1 MGLFDRRTEDDDDSA
16 TPPTGPQGTLV
27 GQPAVYATA
36 RASAVPEE
44 PKPKEPKEQQVA
56 PQPARE
62 RRFERSTE
70 RPRPSDHADIADH
83 IRSVLN
89 AAEVA
94 ADQIRET
101 AAEEAARML
110 EDARTTKLEA
120 ERTREQVEQDR
131 ATTYKAAEAVA
142 AQIRV
147 AAEQEAEDIVNQAHL
162 DAKAAGEEAERRRVA
177 LETEC
182 RGAEERLRAILQTT
196 QQLAA
201 MLEDRLP
208 TPAPE

>member
-1 MGLFDRRTEDDDDSA
+1 MGLFDRRTEDEDVSEM
-16 TPPTGPQGTLV
+16 PETGPGGTLV

-36 RASAVPEE
+36 RASAVPDE
-44 PKPKEPKEQQVA
+44 PQA
-56 PQPARE
+56 ATARE
-62 RRFERSTE
+62 RRFERSSSK
-70 RPRPSDHADIADH
+70 PPSDHADIADH

-94 ADQIRET
+94 ADQIREA

-110 EDARTTKLEA
+110 EDARAAKVEA
-120 ERTREQVEQDR
+120 ERAREQVEEDR

-142 AQIRV
+142 AQIRL

-162 DAKAAGEEAERRRVA
+162 DAKAAGEESERRRTS
-177 LETEC
+177 LEAEC

-208 TPAPE
+208 TAAPE

>member
-1 MGLFDRRTEDDDDSA
+1 MGLFDRRTEDDDDSV
-16 TPPTGPQGTLV
+16 TPQTGPQGTLV

-44 PKPKEPKEQQVA
+44 PKGAKEQQAAAA
-56 PQPARE
+56 PAPA

-70 RPRPSDHADIADH
+70 RPRQSDHADIADH
-83 IRSVLN
+83 IRAVLN

-110 EDARTTKLEA
+110 EDARTSKLEA
-120 ERTREQVEQDR
+120 ERAREQVEQDR

-142 AQIRV
+142 AQIRL
-147 AAEQEAEDIVNQAHL
+147 AAEQEAEDIVNQAHS
-162 DAKAAGEEAERRRVA
+162 DAKVAGEEAERRRTL
-177 LETEC
+177 LEAEC
-182 RGAEERLRAILQTT
+182 RGAEDRLRAILATT
-196 QQLAA
+196 QQLAT

>member
-1 MGLFDRRTEDDDDSA
+1 MGLFDRRTEDDDVSE
-16 TPPTGPQGTLV
+16 TPETGPGGTLV

-36 RASAVPEE
+36 RASAVPD
-44 PKPKEPKEQQVA
+44 EQPA
-56 PQPARE
+56 PARE
-62 RRFERSTE
+62 RRFDRSS
-70 RPRPSDHADIADH
+70 PKPPSDHADIADH

-94 ADQIRET
+94 ADQIREA

-110 EDARTTKLEA
+110 EDARAAKVEA
-120 ERTREQVEQDR
+120 ERAREQVEEDR

-142 AQIRV
+142 AQIRL

-162 DAKAAGEEAERRRVA
+162 DAKAAGEESERRRA
-177 LETEC
+177 SLEAEC

>member
-1 MGLFDRRTEDDDDSA
+1 MAGGRGPMGLFDRRTEDDDVPE
-16 TPPTGPQGTLV
+16 TPDTGPGGTLV

-36 RASAVPEE
+36 RPSAVPD
-44 PKPKEPKEQQVA
+44 EQPA
-56 PQPARE
+56 AGPARE
-62 RRFERSTE
+62 RRFDRNE

-83 IRSVLN
+83 IKSVLN

-110 EDARTTKLEA
+110 EDARSAKLEA
-120 ERTREQVEQDR
+120 QRAREQVEEDR

-147 AAEQEAEDIVNQAHL
+147 AAEQEAEDIVNQANL
-162 DAKAAGEEAERRRVA
+162 DAKAASEESERRRTS
-177 LETEC
+177 LEAEC
-182 RGAEERLRAILQTT
+182 RG
-196 QQLAA
+196 
-201 MLEDRLP
+201 
-208 TPAPE
+208 